1 LAILVVFIYLQA
13 CSLKITWDSLASPSP
28 PRNVETSFKHLAKH
42 CAQVPPI
49 SADEFHS
56 RQVALART
64 LHELGA
70 VAYIAEPGANAEFFG
85 NISSSQW
92 HLSERPLLLIISP
105 NELDGNVVP
114 RISILTPTFEA
125 TRAKLLP
132 VSSQDVSYFDWPED
146 SNPYDIAISSLS
158 SNLKSGTIFVDS
170 SIRKFISDG
179 LADAY
184 TGGDILSA
192 PLEVRSLRERK
203 SAAEIKLLRC
213 ANEVTLMAIRAAREH
228 FYIGMRESAAQGLV
242 VKALADAGL
251 KSGFALTLFGENAA
265 LPHGSGTDRE
275 LGESDFILIDTG
287 GSLHGYESDIT
298 RTFALKDSI
307 IPTGHLELWNIVR
320 SAQLAAHH
328 TARNGTL
335 TRRVDEAAR
344 AVITEAGYGR
354 YFTHRLGHGIGLEGH
369 EAPYLRGGS
378 DDVIRPG
385 HSFSNEPGVYIEG
398 KVGVRLEDIFYISE
412 DGVAVFLTDGV
423 GGLATSPWKI

>member
-1 LAILVVFIYLQA
+1 MR
-13 CSLKITWDSLASPSP
+13 ITRNPNYPRSP
-28 PRNVETSFKHLAKH
+28 PPNVEVSFKHLAKH
-42 CAQVPPI
+42 CAQALPI
-49 SADEFHS
+49 STDEFHS

-70 VAYIAEPGANAEFFG
+70 AAYIAEPGANAEFFG

-105 NELDGNVVP
+105 DEVDGNVAP

-158 SNLKSGTIFVDS
+158 SKSGTIFVDN

-184 TGGDILSA
+184 TGGDVLSA

-203 SAAEIKLLRC
+203 SATEINLLRC

-228 FYIGMRESAAQGLV
+228 FYIGMRESEAQSLV

-251 KSGFALTLFGENAA
+251 KGGFALTLFGGKQ
-265 LPHGSGTDRE
+265 H
-275 LGESDFILIDTG
+275 
-287 GSLHGYESDIT
+287 
-298 RTFALKDSI
+298 
-307 IPTGHLELWNIVR
+307 IV
-320 SAQLAAHH
+320 
-328 TARNGTL
+328 
-335 TRRVDEAAR
+335 
-344 AVITEAGYGR
+344 
-354 YFTHRLGHGIGLEGH
+354 
-369 EAPYLRGGS
+369 
-378 DDVIRPG
+378 
-385 HSFSNEPGVYIEG
+385 FSHPPN
-398 KVGVRLEDIFYISE
+398 D
-412 DGVAVFLTDGV
+412 
-423 GGLATSPWKI
+423 